1 MKQRRLG
8 ALPCSKIMT
17 FVCFH
22 ERAEASIAGAA
33 VLPQPSAL
41 LGLVGLIQSTVKY
54 KKQQVLSVRSL
65 DNAVGL

>member
-1 MKQRRLG
+1 
-8 ALPCSKIMT
+8 MT